1 MSLDLT
7 LTNLNLCECIKIELS
22 GGITAYFT
30 SNSTNLTF
38 LAQTYSAIPI
48 RRGPIQINTDLQT
61 DRVDI
66 GFGIIGITLGGAA
79 YTCEEIVRYGF
90 LRNAKVTIYLVDYTT
105 PANYELFYIGW
116 IRDEVGHT
124 ASGVSFS
131 ITSVT
136 QLLQEKKIPA
146 VVYSSECQW
155 QIYDA
160 NCIAGNANMNP
171 SNWDELGSADS
182 GSTQRLLYDPIFAF
196 AAHASGYWKWGKM
209 AMTSGD
215 NTGISRAIMQ
225 HYDGYVK
232 VLLPFPRTIAVGAG
246 FTAWPNCQGK
256 GSLCHATFNNY
267 ANFLGFEYMPNPEA
281 LFC

>member
-7 LTNLNLCECIKIELS
+7 LTNLNLCECFTIELS

-38 LAQTYSAIPI
+38 LGQTYVAIPI
-48 RRGPIQINTDLQT
+48 RRGQIQINTDLQT

-66 GFGIIGITLGGAA
+66 AFGIIGVTLGAAA
-79 YTCEEIVRYGF
+79 YTCEEVVRYGF
-90 LRNAKVTIYLVDYTT
+90 LRNAKITIYLVDYTT
-105 PANYELFYIGW
+105 PANYELFYTGW
-116 IRDEVGHT
+116 IRDEVSHSS
-124 ASGVSFS
+124 SGIAFS

-146 VVYSSECQW
+146 IVYSSECPW

-160 NCIAGNANMNP
+160 NCTLDP
-171 SNWDELGSADS
+171 DDWDESGSADA
-182 GSTQRLLYDPIFAF
+182 GSTQRLLYDPVFAF
-196 AAHASGYWKWGKM
+196 SNHAEGYWKWGKIT
-209 AMTSGD
+209 MTSGD
-215 NTGISRAIMQ
+215 NTGISRAIMV

-232 VLLPFPRTIAVGAG
+232 VLLPFPKTIAVGAG

-256 GSLCHATFNNY
+256 ASLCHATFNNY